1 MATSE
6 TISLNITGNALQQ
19 LQKVETQVKKV
30 SGVFTNLRNVLGG
43 LAIGNFV
50 AGVLSAADAMDDV
63 ADSTQLALTSVLG
76 FSEAVRQNGGDTN
89 DAVSAMQ
96 KFILSIQEA
105 RDGSIAT
112 QSAFKKLGISTD
124 DLSKSNTE
132 LFVQSIEGFKNLSK
146 ATDQAKVS
154 QELFGKSLRGVAL
167 GNVARDFAPISAE
180 QRQYVES
187 TRDAAKAQ
195 KELNRFIISLQQSL
209 LPAAKTLGDLAQAL
223 NENKAAIK
231 SFVET
236 AIEIG
241 KVVAAF
247 FIFGRILRVIV
258 LGVQYLSGAFAGL
271 LTALGGLRNTF
282 GAFLTQI
289 KAVWREGA
297 VTQRTY
303 DGLAKRFKYLKEE
316 VPLLSKALA
325 VLGAASVIA
334 YQQLKKLFDTT
345 DFSKPLVIQGT
356 GAMEAPTGYDNILQ
370 YIEARREAAQEDEKA
385 RNKLIELGDEIRAN
399 TKSYQQQNAE
409 VLRGLDLQ
417 KMQLTATDDEI
428 ELQTA
433 LIDNSERLRVAL
445 ADLQKQRDAAAAD
458 PEKSSLVPVIEEEM
472 NAIRRSAVETH
483 NAITSKITDTQAYRQ
498 SLKELENDI
507 TNTFIAL
514 QTQTAIED
522 LQEQLS
528 LIGLE
533 GDALERQQTLL
544 EANRSMRDKLIS
556 LAEEMAKLELNKDKL
571 GEAAYNREKTRI
583 QNQILDAYAL
593 RDAKIQ
599 AKEDEISAIEEIENA
614 YYEGAKRALKSLA
627 EQYKPINVAQDAIM
641 MTWQKIGDA
650 VDTFVETGKFKFS
663 DFARSVIQDL
673 AKMIA
678 KAAIFFAIGTAL
690 KAIFPGSEFLK
701 TIFKAQGGPVK
712 GGSPYIVG
720 EKGPELFVPQNSG
733 KIVPNNQLGTAST
746 NAMTGPITNNYNTY
760 NINALDAKSVAQLFA
775 ENRKAIFGANKLAE
789 REMSYAGVR

>member
-1 MATSE
+1 
-6 TISLNITGNALQQ
+6 
-19 LQKVETQVKKV
+19 
-30 SGVFTNLRNVLGG
+30 
-43 LAIGNFV
+43 
-50 AGVLSAADAMDDV
+50 
-63 ADSTQLALTSVLG
+63 
-76 FSEAVRQNGGDTN
+76 
-89 DAVSAMQ
+89 MQ

-132 LFVQSIEGFKNLSK
+132 LFVKSIEGFQNLSK

-195 KELNRFIISLQQSL
+195 KELNRFIVSLQQSL
-209 LPAAKTLGDLAQAL
+209 LPAAKTLGDLAKAL

-247 FIFGRILRVIV
+247 FIFGRILKIIV

-271 LTALGGLRNTF
+271 LTAISGLRNTF
-282 GAFLTQI
+282 GAFLSQI
-289 KAVWREGA
+289 KAVWKEGA
-297 VTQRTY
+297 ITQRTY

-325 VLGAASVIA
+325 VLGAASVVA
-334 YQQLKKLFDTT
+334 YQQLKKLFDNT
-345 DFSKPLVIQGT
+345 DFTKPLVIQGT
-356 GAMEAPTGYDNILQ
+356 GAMEAPTGYDSILQ
-370 YIEARREAAQEDEKA
+370 YIEARREAAKEDEKA